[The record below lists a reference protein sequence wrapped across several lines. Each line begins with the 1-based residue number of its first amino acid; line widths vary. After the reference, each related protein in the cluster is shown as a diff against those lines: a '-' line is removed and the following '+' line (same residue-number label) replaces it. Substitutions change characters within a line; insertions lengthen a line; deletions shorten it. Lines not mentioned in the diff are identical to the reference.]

1 MVLLKQNQSGAEH
14 AKTAKAE
21 LSMQKH
27 ESVAFSAMLCFC
39 LSKNTQALQSQAF
52 GCLARLLT
60 ANTNLYL
67 TTLF

>member
-1 MVLLKQNQSGAEH
+1 
-14 AKTAKAE
+14 
-21 LSMQKH
+21 
-27 ESVAFSAMLCFC
+27 MLCFC